1 MMRKN
6 CEKAGK
12 PSKKELLIL
21 LPGIPV
27 LFLIG
32 FALRL
37 LPSLSRQPEF
47 VGLSQY
53 FRLLFV
59 DTVFWKALLHTALL
73 WLVPILFAITAA
85 CGLSRFLSH
94 AGKRARLLS
103 LGAALL
109 TGLAAYLTYL
119 LLYFNILT
127 ISGPTSLSRLPL
139 TTVLIFFT
147 AFGCCGLFCLSGTQ
161 NRPWSLILRLTGLFL
176 ALNLTAPML
185 SLLSAEAIPTG
196 GYAAEAIQS
205 HLSDYAAVRPNIFY
219 ILSQQFLYLSL
230 ALFFLILVWL
240 ADRGVTV
247 AQGKRNR
254 ER

>member
-1 MMRKN
+1 MLKKN
-6 CEKAGK
+6 REKAGE

-85 CGLSRFLSH
+85 CGLSRFFSH
-94 AGKRARLLS
+94 AGKRARFLS
-103 LGAALL
+103 LGVALL
-109 TGLAAYLTYL
+109 TGLAAYLVYL
-119 LLYFNILT
+119 LLNSAILPPPST
-127 ISGPTSLSRLPL
+127 WPEWLL
-139 TTVLIFFT
+139 TAALIFFT
-147 AFGCCGLFCLSGTQ
+147 AFGCCSGFFCLSGIQ
-161 NRPWSLILRLTGLFL
+161 SRPWYLILQLAGIFL
-176 ALNLTAPML
+176 ALNLTSAMP
-185 SLLSAEAIPTG
+185 SGLSAPGIPSVGQEVETL
-196 GYAAEAIQS
+196 QK

-230 ALFFLILVWL
+230 ALFFLVLVWL